1 MTSVSFGGENS
12 ALQVGVSNGSIYYN
26 VPAKQPE
33 SRPKPLMTVPFPHDP
48 DFVGRDELDQLLE
61 RSSIPGSRTVLVG
74 LGGVGKSRLAIEYCY
89 QVRQR
94 SPETWVFWVHASTA
108 ARYEES
114 VRNLAD
120 RANIPGRQ
128 DHNANIFQLFA
139 NWLQDGDIKKWVLVI
154 DNVDDDELLRK
165 PLGTWGEAREAQHHI
180 PTRPPL
186 KYLLETST
194 GSIVITSRN
203 KSVALEIAGH
213 ERYVIHVQP
222 MDLESSLLLMQKK
235 LDSDTESDGLRQL
248 VEELE
253 FMPLAM
259 VQAASYISH
268 HSPRCS
274 VLRYLDMLRC
284 SESQAMKLLRRESH
298 VTHRDWE
305 AKNSILL
312 TWQISFDYIREIR
325 QSAADLLSLMSFFDR
340 QGIPESI
347 LKAQDKNSDHREGR
361 KIVFSTRRNLR
372 HYVRRF
378 GQTAA
383 DLLSSKGAFGEKMN
397 PRSLVQDFADISAA
411 KGLVSSMES
420 DMNDD
425 FQTDITIL
433 MDYSLIAI
441 GENAMVFTMHRLVQQ
456 IVRTWLEGYGEQE
469 KWKECFISNLNN
481 EFPTSEYENWEK
493 CRSLFP
499 HVRSAKSYRPES
511 RDSLKAW
518 ATLLYKGSCYA
529 NVSGNLSE
537 FTDMAAMSRDERMK
551 IGGTDDQDTLD
562 STLRLGEAYLAKGL
576 FGGGRE
582 AFSKGSADPYKE
594 ARDQGRHHEAEKLKI
609 QVLEGRQTRLGM
621 DHLDTIE
628 SINNLAVT
636 YTHQG
641 QYLEAEKLGVQ
652 AIEAYKKNLGLDH
665 PDTLKS
671 MSDLAATYYEQ
682 GRHIEAENLQL
693 QVLEG
698 RQTRLGVDHPD
709 TLGIIANLA
718 VTYIYQGR
726 YDEAERLGVQ
736 AIEAYKKS
744 LGMDHPNT
752 LTSMGNLAVTYA
764 YQGRYHEAEK
774 LGVQAMEA
782 CKLRLGRDH
791 PDTLSIMVILAYT
804 WYHMG
809 RSAEA
814 IDLLRDC
821 LNRQERAQGS
831 THPHTLAT
839 SRVLLEWEARSRLSD
854 AAV

>member
-284 SESQAMKLLRRESH
+284 S
-298 VTHRDWE
+298 
-305 AKNSILL
+305 
-312 TWQISFDYIREIR
+312 
-325 QSAADLLSLMSFFDR
+325 
-340 QGIPESI
+340 
-347 LKAQDKNSDHREGR
+347 
-361 KIVFSTRRNLR
+361 
-372 HYVRRF
+372 
-378 GQTAA
+378 
-383 DLLSSKGAFGEKMN
+383 AFGEKMN

-576 FGGGRE
+576 FGE
-582 AFSKGSADPYKE
+582 AERLFQKVLQIRTRKLGVDHPDTLKSMGNLATTYS
-594 ARDQGRHHEAEKLKI
+594 DQGRHHEAEKLKI